1 MNETCNIQT
10 VWCQSVENAK
20 NSRNHIEVDVNVAVK
35 VDVSKDEDLKV
46 YSKRLNVQLKKL
58 FNLTLLNLLYQKDQ
72 DIFPDCML
80 KVSQKIKGKKIKWLL
95 NSGAAHSLVNIGRP
109 SSVLT

>member
-1 MNETCNIQT
+1 MNEACNIQT

-20 NSRNHIEVDVNVAVK
+20 NSRNHIKVDVNVAVK
-35 VDVSKDEDLKV
+35 VDISKDED
-46 YSKRLNVQLKKL
+46 LNVQLKKL

-80 KVSQKIKGKKIKWLL
+80 KVSQKIKDKKIKWLL
-95 NSGAAHSLVNIGRP
+95 NSGAAHSLVNMGRP